1 MGMNAT
7 ELLNHPYY
15 DRFKEILSDPTNA
28 WIERIQ
34 DAGKIEEGL
43 VTMYNGLKVYK
54 DCYYDN
60 FSDIFWLNGGVHEP
74 QEEFVYHHILRGIKN
89 PMPIMLELGS
99 YWAFYSMAFMQK
111 FPLGKAFC
119 VESDPNFMAQG
130 QRNFALNGFEADFT
144 CGFIGN
150 NRIRV
155 DDFCEQKGIKHL
167 DILHSDIQSFE
178 YEMLS
183 GANKMLTEQRI
194 DNIFI
199 STHSQELHYACLK
212 AICDLNYNLVVSVD
226 MNESYCCDGII
237 VAQSRKVTHT
247 PYNVARKGQRALWTD
262 EQMISHL
269 EAKKNP
275 LIQAG
280 SPS

>member
-1 MGMNAT
+1 
-7 ELLNHPYY
+7 
-15 DRFKEILSDPTNA
+15 
-28 WIERIQ
+28 
-34 DAGKIEEGL
+34 
-43 VTMYNGLKVYK
+43 
-54 DCYYDN
+54 
-60 FSDIFWLNGGVHEP
+60 
-74 QEEFVYHHILRGIKN
+74 
-89 PMPIMLELGS
+89 
-99 YWAFYSMAFMQK
+99 
-111 FPLGKAFC
+111 
-119 VESDPNFMAQG
+119 
-130 QRNFALNGFEADFT
+130 
-144 CGFIGN
+144 
-150 NRIRV
+150 
-155 DDFCEQKGIKHL
+155 
-167 DILHSDIQSFE
+167 
-178 YEMLS
+178 MLS